1 MTTETP
7 VLSGEHDYREATNF
21 VIVSKKKDKH
31 ETTKI
36 ADERFHWFNYRDG
49 NVEREMSLKAYQNS
63 QSQIFSA
70 KGADYSTDGSTKK
83 KVKIVF
89 I

>member
-1 MTTETP
+1 MEPETP
-7 VLSGEHDYREATNF
+7 VLSGEHDYREATEF
-21 VIVSKKKDKH
+21 VIISKKKQKH
-31 ETTKI
+31 KTTKI
-36 ADERFHWFNYRDG
+36 ADKEFHWFNYRDG
-49 NVEREMSLKAYQNS
+49 NVEREMSLKAYQNA

-70 KGADYSTDGSTKK
+70 KGADYSMDGAN